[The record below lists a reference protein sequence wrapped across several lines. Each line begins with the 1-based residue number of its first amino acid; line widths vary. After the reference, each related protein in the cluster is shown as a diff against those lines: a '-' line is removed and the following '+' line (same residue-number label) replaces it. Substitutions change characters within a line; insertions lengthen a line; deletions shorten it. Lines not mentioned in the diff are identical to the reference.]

1 VETQTS
7 TSTVTITVN
16 PSEPTGMCCR
26 RIAKQQVLYSQ
37 RVLITPKHGLH
48 VISRGLC
55 ASHMA
60 GMDPQDRLSPRG
72 RAGRLS
78 DASPARL
85 CATSATSLC
94 VRPASVRTATT
105 MIRRRPKA
113 VSVDVC
119 GAFSPAP
126 ARAVILLT
134 KLSPLSTAACA
145 ARFGSICQRCN
156 ATDCLNCGPGFSF
169 NPADGECQ
177 SM

>member
-1 VETQTS
+1 
-7 TSTVTITVN
+7 VTITVN
-16 PSEPTGMCCR
+16 PSEPTGMCCI
-26 RIAKQQVLYSQ
+26 RITRQPVHCTQLVLT
-37 RVLITPKHGLH
+37 TPKDGLQ
-48 VISRGLC
+48 VVSRGLC

-72 RAGRLS
+72 PAGRLS

-85 CATSATSLC
+85 CVTSATSPC

-119 GAFSPAP
+119 GAFPPAP
-126 ARAVILLT
+126 ARAVILLLLT
-134 KLSPLSTAACA
+134 KLSPLCTAACA
-145 ARFGSICQRCN
+145 ARFGSICQQCN
-156 ATDCLNCGPGFSF
+156 ATVCLNCGPGFSF